1 MSIFVVNLT
10 VFELRGICKKKYIY
24 PHVGSLFTIIDPKSW
39 VVKTKLLTYST
50 SVVLFTVGVLIL
62 STWFPAR

>member
-1 MSIFVVNLT
+1 M
-10 VFELRGICKKKYIY
+10 Y
-24 PHVGSLFTIIDPKSW
+24 PQHVGSLFTIIDPKSW
-39 VVKTKLLTYST
+39 VVKTKLSTYST